1 MDKKQIIL
9 LDELSRRIKLLE
21 LKLKKLQSQ
30 LVATGVLEEEDI

>member
-21 LKLKKLQSQ
+21 LKVKKLQS
-30 LVATGVLEEEDI
+30 LLISSGVLNEEDI